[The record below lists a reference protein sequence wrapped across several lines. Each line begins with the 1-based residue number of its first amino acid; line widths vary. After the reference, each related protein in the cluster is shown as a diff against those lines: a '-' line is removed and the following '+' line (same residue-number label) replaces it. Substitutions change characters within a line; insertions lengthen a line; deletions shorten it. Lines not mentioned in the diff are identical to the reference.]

1 MSLFDSPEV
10 KEAKRQYKE
19 DMKRLANEMQPTGKI
34 FLTAKWDDNLGVIS
48 CHGTIIKYD
57 TIKNVEVNEKVELI
71 TETKGK
77 SKKKHGI
84 TRAVVGGVVAGPLGA
99 AVGGMTAKTEN
110 DSTSVTRQQ
119 VTRTIIV
126 TRDDPYHPI
135 LRFGYDQDLE
145 LKLRSILEHNQS
157 KPKTITIDAPSS
169 EETNENETKEEKEIE
184 TDAISI
190 TDEIIKLKK
199 LMDDGILTEEEFTFL
214 KKKLIQK

>member
-84 TRAVVGGVVAGPLGA
+84 TRAVVGGVVAGP
-99 AVGGMTAKTEN
+99 
-110 DSTSVTRQQ
+110 
-119 VTRTIIV
+119 
-126 TRDDPYHPI
+126 
-135 LRFGYDQDLE
+135 
-145 LKLRSILEHNQS
+145 
-157 KPKTITIDAPSS
+157 
-169 EETNENETKEEKEIE
+169 
-184 TDAISI
+184 
-190 TDEIIKLKK
+190 
-199 LMDDGILTEEEFTFL
+199 
-214 KKKLIQK
+214 